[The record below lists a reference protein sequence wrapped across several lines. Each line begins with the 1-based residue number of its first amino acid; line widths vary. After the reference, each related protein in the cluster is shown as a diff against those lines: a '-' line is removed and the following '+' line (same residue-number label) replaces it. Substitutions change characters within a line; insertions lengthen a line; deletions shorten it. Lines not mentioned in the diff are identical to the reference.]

1 MEPRDFLTLA
11 EKLVVAKN
19 AGAAHFRTA
28 TGRAYYAAFH
38 QVSKVLGELGF
49 PPAESA
55 EGRVQAVRLLQRS
68 GDTNLEPAGGLLGDL
83 YILRRKAD
91 YELQRPDVEKMI
103 SAQKAVEIARSIFD
117 DLDSFVADQSRRT
130 SVTACLKPLY
140 KGITGKT

>member
-38 QVSKVLGELGF
+38 QVSNVLGELGF

-55 EGRVQAVRLLQRS
+55 EGHVQAVRLLQRS
-68 GDTNLEPAGGLLGDL
+68 GDTKLEPASSGTFTYSDEKQTTSCKDPMS
-83 YILRRKAD
+83 RK
-91 YELQRPDVEKMI
+91 
-103 SAQKAVEIARSIFD
+103 
-117 DLDSFVADQSRRT
+117 
-130 SVTACLKPLY
+130 
-140 KGITGKT
+140 